1 MEPANWLIVLEAAVG
16 IGMVIFVHELG
27 HFAVAKAC
35 GVKCEKF
42 YLGFDIYGWKLFK
55 FQWGE
60 TEYGIG
66 VLPLGGY
73 VKMLGQD
80 DNPSRQRD
88 ETERAKLKP
97 PTADPNAAAPAAAAA
112 SANPADPLPAEV
124 AFEPRSYLAKSVPQ
138 RMAIIS
144 AGVIM
149 NVIFAFVASSIAF
162 GIGVDQIA
170 CVVGGVVPGSPA
182 WKSGIEAD
190 DRITQMGSEKN
201 PIFRDVQMGV
211 PLADD
216 IEQGV
221 DFVVRRAGHD
231 EPITINLVPEKKGL
245 IHQVGMRSAHTRRL
259 AEPAISPP
267 YAPLAL
273 RKPDL
278 RAGDLILAVNGQA
291 VADGVALDRA
301 LRKHPGNVTLTA
313 ERDEPNKSGPDAE
326 PETHRVE
333 IELPPIATV
342 TTGIVMQMGEIAA
355 VRKGSPADVADLRKG
370 DTIEKIAGQP
380 PGDPLTLAARLS
392 ARAGETVTLTLWRG
406 GQSLER
412 AVRLSKDAADDTFA
426 APDSPVA
433 VPVLGVAVTVENVI
447 ASVDGEAAGLLKRG
461 DEIAKAVL
469 LPPDEKTQVEK
480 FGLKKGKFQ
489 QRQEVKFNG
498 KRHWP
503 FFVSELMQ
511 VVLPG
516 TKLELTLGDERT
528 VTLDVRAD
536 EDRPNPDRALVFEPV
551 TVLQKAD
558 SLGQAV
564 RLGQRET
571 GYSLSIVFRFL
582 RKIVSGQVPITGM
595 GGPVEIAK
603 QAGREASAGSSKF
616 LLFLAMLSANLAVL
630 NFLPIPL
637 LDGGHMV
644 FLAAEGVRGKP
655 VNEQVVAW
663 FQFAGLFFLAGL
675 MLFVLLLDVG
685 LIPRG

>member
-1 MEPANWLIVLEAAVG
+1 MHWHLIAGLAWFLEPANWLIVLEVAVG

-42 YLGFDIYGWKLFK
+42 YLGFDIGGWKLCK

-80 DNPSRQRD
+80 DNPSRQRE

-97 PTADPNAAAPAAAAA
+97 SPDAA
-112 SANPADPLPAEV
+112 SPATRPADQPAVEEV
-124 AFEPRSYLAKSVPQ
+124 FDPRSYLAKSVPQ

-162 GIGVDQIA
+162 GMGVEQIA
-170 CVVGGVVPGSPA
+170 CVVGGVVPGGPA

-201 PIFRDVQMGV
+201 PIFRDIQMGV

-216 IEQGV
+216 IESGV
-221 DFVVRRAGHD
+221 DFVIQRKGLTK
-231 EPITINLVPEKKGL
+231 PITINVVPEKKGL
-245 IHQVGMRSAHTRRL
+245 IHQIGMKSAHLREL
-259 AEPAISPP
+259 SEPVISPP

-273 RKPDL
+273 LKPDL
-278 RAGDLILAVNGQA
+278 RPGDVVVAVNGEA
-291 VADGVALDRA
+291 VADGAELDQALAR
-301 LRKHPGNVTLTA
+301 HPGKTTLTV
-313 ERDEPNKSGPDAE
+313 ERADKSGASE
-326 PETHRVE
+326 RVDV
-333 IELPPIATV
+333 ELPAVATITPGV
-342 TTGIVMQMGEIAA
+342 VMQMGEIAA
-355 VRKGSPADVADLRKG
+355 IRQGSPADIADVRKG
-370 DTIEKIAGQP
+370 DLLEKIDGES
-380 PGDPLTLAARLS
+380 PGDPLTLAARLA
-392 ARAGETVTLTLWRG
+392 ARAGETVQLTLRRG
-406 GQSLER
+406 DQVLKR
-412 AVRLSKDAADDTFA
+412 AVELSKDVTDNTFP

-433 VPVLGVAVTVENVI
+433 VPVLGIAVTVGNTI
-447 ASVDGEAAGLLKRG
+447 ASMESAAAALKPG
-461 DEIAKAVL
+461 DEVVKAVL
-469 LPPDEKTQVEK
+469 LPPSEETQAEK
-480 FGLKKGKFQ
+480 FGLKKGEFQ
-489 QRQEVKFNG
+489 LRHEVKLAG
-498 KRHWP
+498 KQHWP
-503 FFVSELMQ
+503 FLVDQMQ

-516 TKLELTLGDERT
+516 TKLELTLSDDRT
-528 VTLDVRAD
+528 ATLELAPDT
-536 EDRPNPDRALVFEPV
+536 DRPNADRSLVFEPV
-551 TVLQKAD
+551 TVLQKAG
-558 SLGQAV
+558 SLGEAV
-564 RLGQRET
+564 RLGERET
-571 GYSLSIVFRFL
+571 AYSLSIVFRFL
-582 RKIVSGQVPITGM
+582 RKIFSGQVPITGM
-595 GGPVEIAK
+595 GGPVTIAQ
-603 QAGREASAGSSKF
+603 QAGMEASAGMSKL

-675 MLFVLLLDVG
+675 MLFVFLLDVG